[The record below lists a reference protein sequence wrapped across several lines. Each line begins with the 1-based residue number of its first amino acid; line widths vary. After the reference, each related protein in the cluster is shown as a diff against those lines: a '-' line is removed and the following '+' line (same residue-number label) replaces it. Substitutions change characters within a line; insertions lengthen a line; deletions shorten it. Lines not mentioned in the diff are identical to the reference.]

1 MKDNDNKVKLSEK
14 LGFLTFSASTN
25 IIFNFKDIYYLFFL
39 TDVLEIPMYISGIMT
54 TIGIV
59 WDAVNDPLIALYTAN
74 HKFKS
79 GESVRPFA
87 LYCCVPWAITIALLF
102 FNFRVPAVWAAVI
115 GVTIFFAFETFYT
128 FLCMPYN
135 SLASLATD
143 DDAERKSINAY
154 RSLGGCIGTG
164 IGSVAV
170 KPLVKLFGG
179 LKNSSA
185 ISASDAGALF
195 RTACFMGVL
204 CIVGSLI
211 HYFTSK
217 ERIKDDTNDGEKI
230 GMLQAYKMLFKCKSW
245 IFNMLYI
252 ICYGI
257 ETALIMKAI
266 EYYGKYI
273 LQADTTPILASYLV
287 LAIIT
292 SIVTPMIDAKIGR
305 KKTMILAA
313 AILILGKIPF
323 IISPYSYVGIYAN
336 AISTGFGATATFVMF
351 NTNRNNI
358 ADILALQNNRRI
370 DSLVGGGDN
379 LISKLA
385 EALAVSLMTTSMNVA
400 GYDVALGL
408 NQTPAT
414 IQTIISLLGWVPM
427 LVAVVTLIT
436 ALFIDTK
443 KELAEVKAELG
454 VK

>member
-1 MKDNDNKVKLSEK
+1 MSEKNKVTKSEK
-14 LGFLTFSASTN
+14 WGFLTFSASTN
-25 IIFNFKDIYYLFFL
+25 IVFNFKDIYYLFFL
-39 TDVLEIPMYISGIMT
+39 TDILEIPMAMAGIMT

-74 HKFKS
+74 HRFKN
-79 GESVRPFA
+79 GEQVRPFA
-87 LYCCVPWAITIALLF
+87 LYYCVPWAITVILLF
-102 FNFRVPAVWAAVI
+102 TNFHVPAVWAAVI

-143 DDAERKSINAY
+143 NDEDRKSINAY

-179 LKNSSA
+179 MKNGALTSA
-185 ISASDAGALF
+185 DSGALF
-195 RTACFMGVL
+195 RTACFMGLL
-204 CIVGSLI
+204 CVVGSLV

-217 ERIKDDTNDGEKI
+217 ERIKDENENEEKI

-245 IFNMLYI
+245 VFNMLYI

-273 LQADTTPILASYLV
+273 LQGDTTPILAGYLV

-292 SIVTPMIDAKIGR
+292 SIITPMIDRKIGR

-313 AILILGKIPF
+313 AVLILGKIPF
-323 IISPYSYVGIYAN
+323 MLVPRSALGIYIN
-336 AISTGFGATATFVMF
+336 AITTGFGATATFVMF

-358 ADILALQNNRRI
+358 ADILAIQNNRRM

-385 EALAVSLMTTSMNVA
+385 EAIAVSMMTGALTTA

-414 IQTIISLLGWVPM
+414 ISTIIALLGWVPM

-443 KELAEVKAELG
+443 KEYEEVKAQAE
-454 VK
+454 VQ

>member
-1 MKDNDNKVKLSEK
+1 MSEKNKVKLSEK
-14 LGFLTFSASTN
+14 LGFFTFSASTN

-39 TDVLEIPMYISGIMT
+39 TDVLEIPMSIAGVMT
-54 TIGIV
+54 TIGII
-59 WDAVNDPLIALYTAN
+59 WDAINDPLIALYTAN
-74 HKFKS
+74 HTFKS
-79 GESVRPFA
+79 GEKLRPYA

-102 FNFRVPAVWAAVI
+102 FNFHVTAVWAAVI

-143 DDAERKSINAY
+143 DDAQRKSINAY

-164 IGSVAV
+164 VGSVAV

-179 LKNSSA
+179 LKNSTA
-185 ISASDAGALF
+185 ISVSDSGALF

-204 CIVGSLI
+204 CIIGSLI

-217 ERIKDDTNDGEKI
+217 ERIKDTNENNEKI

-245 IFNMLYI
+245 FFNMLYI

-266 EYYGKYI
+266 EYYGKYV
-273 LQADTTPILASYLV
+273 LQADTTPILAAYLV

-292 SIVTPMIDAKIGR
+292 SVLTPVIDEKIGR
-305 KKTMILAA
+305 KNTMMLAA
-313 AILILGKIPF
+313 AVLIIGKIPF
-323 IISPYSYVGIYAN
+323 MLMPYSSIGIYIN
-336 AISTGFGATATFVMF
+336 AITTGFGATATFVMF
-351 NTNRNNI
+351 NVNRNSV
-358 ADILALQNNRRI
+358 ADILAVQNRRRI
-370 DSLVGGGDN
+370 DSLVAGGDN

-385 EALAVSLMTTSMNVA
+385 EALAVALMTTSMNVA

-408 NQTPAT
+408 SQTPET
-414 IQTIISLLGWVPM
+414 IKTIIALLGFVPM
-427 LVAVVTLIT
+427 IVAVVTLIT
-436 ALFIDTK
+436 AFFIDTK
-443 KELAEVKAELG
+443 KELAEAKQKAG
-454 VK
+454 VC

>member
-1 MKDNDNKVKLSEK
+1 MSEK
-14 LGFLTFSASTN
+14 NRVKTSEKVGFLTFSASTN
-25 IIFNFKDIYYLFFL
+25 IVFNFKDIYYLFFL
-39 TDVLEIPMYISGIMT
+39 TDILEIPMAMAGIMT

-59 WDAVNDPLIALYTAN
+59 WDAINDPLIALYTAN
-74 HKFKS
+74 HKFKN
-79 GESVRPFA
+79 GEQVRPFA
-87 LYCCVPWAITIALLF
+87 LYCCVPWAIIVILLF
-102 FNFRVPAVWAAVI
+102 TNFHVPAVWAAVI

-143 DDAERKSINAY
+143 NDEDRKSINAY

-179 LKNSSA
+179 MKNGALTAADS
-185 ISASDAGALF
+185 GALF
-195 RTACFMGVL
+195 RTACFMGAL
-204 CIVGSLI
+204 CVIGSLV

-217 ERIKDDTNDGEKI
+217 ERIKDENENEEKI
-230 GMLQAYKMLFKCKSW
+230 GMIEAYKMLFKCKSW
-245 IFNMLYI
+245 VFNMLYI

-273 LQADTTPILASYLV
+273 LQGDTTPILAGYLV

-292 SIVTPMIDAKIGR
+292 SIITPWIDKKIGR
-305 KKTMILAA
+305 KKTMLLAA
-313 AILILGKIPF
+313 AVLILGKIPF
-323 IISPYSYVGIYAN
+323 MIAPESALGIYVN
-336 AISTGFGATATFVMF
+336 AITTGFGATATFVMF

-358 ADILALQNNRRI
+358 ADILAVQNNRRM

-385 EALAVSLMTTSMNVA
+385 EAVAVSMMTGALTTA

-414 IQTIISLLGWVPM
+414 IQTIIALLGWVPL
-427 LVAVVTLIT
+427 LVAVATLIT
-436 ALFIDTK
+436 SFFIDTK
-443 KELAEVKAELG
+443 KELAEVKAKAG
-454 VK
+454 I

>member
-1 MKDNDNKVKLSEK
+1 MRKMDDKVKTSEK
-14 LGFLTFSASTN
+14 WGFLTFSASTN

-39 TDVLEIPMYISGIMT
+39 TDVLEIPMALAGIMT

-59 WDAVNDPLIALYTAN
+59 WDAINDPLIALYTAN
-74 HKFKS
+74 HKFKN
-79 GESVRPFA
+79 GEKVRPYA

-102 FNFRVPAVWAAVI
+102 FNFHVPAVWAAVI

-135 SLASLATD
+135 SLASLATG

-179 LKNSSA
+179 LKQGA
-185 ISASDAGALF
+185 ICAEDAPALF
-195 RTACFMGVL
+195 KTACFMGVL

-217 ERIKDDTNDGEKI
+217 ERIIEEDEEQEKI
-230 GMLQAYKMLFKCKSW
+230 GMLKAYKMLFKCKSW

-273 LQADTTPILASYLV
+273 LMADTTPILASYLV
-287 LAIIT
+287 LAILT
-292 SIVTPMIDAKIGR
+292 SIFTPMLDARIGR
-305 KKTMILAA
+305 KKTMMLAA
-313 AILILGKIPF
+313 LVLIVGKIPF
-323 IISPYSYVGIYAN
+323 MINPYSMVGIYVN
-336 AISTGFGATATFVMF
+336 AITTGFGATATFVMF

-370 DSLVGGGDN
+370 DALVGGGDN

-385 EALAVSLMTTSMNVA
+385 EALAVSLMTTSLNRA

-408 NQTPAT
+408 SQTP
-414 IQTIISLLGWVPM
+414 QTIKTIIALLGSVPM

-436 ALFIDTK
+436 AFFIDTK
-443 KELAEVKAELG
+443 KEYEEAKRGA
-454 VK
+454 

>member
-1 MKDNDNKVKLSEK
+1 MRKMDDKVKTSEK
-14 LGFLTFSASTN
+14 WGFLTFSASTN

-39 TDVLEIPMYISGIMT
+39 TDVLEIPMALAGIMT

-59 WDAVNDPLIALYTAN
+59 WDAINDPLIALYTAN
-74 HKFKS
+74 HKFKN
-79 GESVRPFA
+79 GEKVRPYA

-102 FNFRVPAVWAAVI
+102 FNFHVPAVWAAVI

-135 SLASLATD
+135 SLASLATG

-179 LKNSSA
+179 LKQGA
-185 ISASDAGALF
+185 ICAEDAPALF
-195 RTACFMGVL
+195 KTACFMGVL

-217 ERIKDDTNDGEKI
+217 ERIIEEDEEQEKI
-230 GMLQAYKMLFKCKSW
+230 GMLKAYKMLFKCKSW

-273 LQADTTPILASYLV
+273 LMADTTPILASYLV
-287 LAIIT
+287 LAILT
-292 SIVTPMIDAKIGR
+292 SIFTPMLDARIGR
-305 KKTMILAA
+305 KKTMMLAA
-313 AILILGKIPF
+313 LVLIVGKIPF
-323 IISPYSYVGIYAN
+323 MINPYSMVGIYVN
-336 AISTGFGATATFVMF
+336 AITTGFGATATFVMF

-370 DSLVGGGDN
+370 DALVGGGDN

-385 EALAVSLMTTSMNVA
+385 EALAVSLMTISLNRA

-408 NQTPAT
+408 SQTP
-414 IQTIISLLGWVPM
+414 QTIKTIIALLGSVPM

-436 ALFIDTK
+436 AFFIDTK
-443 KELAEVKAELG
+443 KEYEEVEASLLK
-454 VK
+454 

>member
-1 MKDNDNKVKLSEK
+1 MSEK
-14 LGFLTFSASTN
+14 NNRVKTSEKVGFLTFSASTN
-25 IIFNFKDIYYLFFL
+25 IVFNFKDIYYLFFL
-39 TDVLEIPMYISGIMT
+39 TDILEIPMAMAGIMT
-54 TIGIV
+54 TIGII
-59 WDAVNDPLIALYTAN
+59 WDAINDPLIALYTAN
-74 HKFKS
+74 HKFKN
-79 GESVRPFA
+79 GEQVRPFA
-87 LYCCVPWAITIALLF
+87 LYYCVPWAITVILLF
-102 FNFRVPAVWAAVI
+102 TNFHVPAVWAAVI

-143 DDAERKSINAY
+143 NDEDRKSINAY

-170 KPLVKLFGG
+170 KPLVRLFGG
-179 LKNSSA
+179 MKNGA
-185 ISASDAGALF
+185 LTASDSGALF
-195 RTACFMGVL
+195 RTACFMGLL
-204 CIVGSLI
+204 CIAGSLI

-217 ERIKDDTNDGEKI
+217 ERIKDENEEESKI
-230 GMLQAYKMLFKCKSW
+230 GMVEAYKMLFKCKSW
-245 IFNMLYI
+245 VFNMLYI

-273 LQADTTPILASYLV
+273 LQGDTTPILAGYLV

-292 SIVTPMIDAKIGR
+292 SILTPWIDKKIGR
-305 KKTMILAA
+305 KKTMIIAA
-313 AILILGKIPF
+313 AVLILGKIPF
-323 IISPYSYVGIYAN
+323 MLAPRSALGIYVN
-336 AISTGFGATATFVMF
+336 AITTGFGATATFVMF

-358 ADILALQNNRRI
+358 ADILAVQNNRRM

-385 EALAVSLMTTSMNVA
+385 EALAVSMMTGALTSA

-414 IQTIISLLGWVPM
+414 ISTIIALLGWVPM

-436 ALFIDTK
+436 SMFIDTK
-443 KELAEVKAELG
+443 KELEEVKAQI
-454 VK
+454 KA

>member
-1 MKDNDNKVKLSEK
+1 MSEKVKTSEK
-14 LGFLTFSASTN
+14 VGFLTFSASTN
-25 IIFNFKDIYYLFFL
+25 IVFNFKDIYYLFFL
-39 TDVLEIPMYISGIMT
+39 TDVLEIPMAMAGIMT

-59 WDAVNDPLIALYTAN
+59 WDAINDPLIALYTAN
-74 HKFKS
+74 HKFKN
-79 GESVRPFA
+79 GEQVRPFA
-87 LYCCVPWAITIALLF
+87 LYYCVPWAITIILLF
-102 FNFRVPAVWAAVI
+102 TNFHVPAVWAAVI
-115 GVTIFFAFETFYT
+115 GITIFFAFETFYT

-143 DDAERKSINAY
+143 DDEDRKSINAY

-179 LKNSSA
+179 MKSGA
-185 ISASDAGALF
+185 ITAQDSGALF
-195 RTACFMGVL
+195 ATACFMGVL

-217 ERIKDDTNDGEKI
+217 ERIKDENEAEEKI
-230 GMLQAYKMLFKCKSW
+230 SMIQAYKMLFKCKSW
-245 IFNMLYI
+245 VFNMLYI

-273 LQADTTPILASYLV
+273 LQGDTTPILAGYLV
-287 LAIIT
+287 LAIVT
-292 SIVTPMIDAKIGR
+292 SIVTPMIDRKIGR

-313 AILILGKIPF
+313 AVLIIGKIPF
-323 IISPYSYVGIYAN
+323 MINPYSTLSIYVN
-336 AISTGFGATATFVMF
+336 AITTGFGATATFVMF

-358 ADILALQNNRRI
+358 ADILAIQNNRRM

-385 EALAVSLMTTSMNVA
+385 EALAVSMMTTALTSA

-408 NQTPAT
+408 NQTAAT
-414 IQTIISLLGWVPM
+414 ITTINALLGWVPM

-436 ALFIDTK
+436 AFFIDTK
-443 KELAEVKAELG
+443 KEYEEVKALN
-454 VK
+454 K

>member
-1 MKDNDNKVKLSEK
+1 MSERKERVKLSEK

-39 TDVLEIPMYISGIMT
+39 TDVLEIPMGMAGIMT

-59 WDAVNDPLIALYTAN
+59 WDAINDPLIALYTAN

-79 GESVRPFA
+79 GEQVRPFA
-87 LYCCVPWAITIALLF
+87 LTCCVPWAITIILLF
-102 FNFRVPAVWAAVI
+102 TNFHVPAVWAAVI

-143 DDAERKSINAY
+143 NDEDRKSINAY

-164 IGSVAV
+164 VGSVAV
-170 KPLVKLFGG
+170 KPLVKVFGG
-179 LKNSSA
+179 MKSGA
-185 ISASDAGALF
+185 ITAADSGALF
-195 RTACFMGVL
+195 ATACFMGVL
-204 CIVGSLI
+204 CVVGSLI

-217 ERIKDDTNDGEKI
+217 ERIKDDNDTEDKI
-230 GMLQAYKMLFKCKSW
+230 SMLQAYKMLFKCKSW

-273 LQADTTPILASYLV
+273 LQGDTTPILAGYLV

-292 SIVTPMIDAKIGR
+292 SIITPMIDSKIGR
-305 KKTMILAA
+305 KMTMILAA
-313 AILILGKIPF
+313 AVLIVGKIPF
-323 IISPYSYVGIYAN
+323 MIAPESTVGIYVN
-336 AISTGFGATATFVMF
+336 AITTGFGATATFVMF

-358 ADILALQNNRRI
+358 ADILAVQNNRRM

-385 EALAVSLMTTSMNVA
+385 EAIAVSMMTGALTTA
-400 GYDVALGL
+400 GYDVGLGL

-414 IQTIISLLGWVPM
+414 ISTIIALLGWVPM

-436 ALFIDTK
+436 AFFIDTK
-443 KELAEVKAELG
+443 KEYQEVLSNKE
-454 VK
+454 

>member
-1 MKDNDNKVKLSEK
+1 MSENNRVKISEK
-14 LGFLTFSASTN
+14 VGFLTFSASTN
-25 IIFNFKDIYYLFFL
+25 IVFNFKDIYYLFFL
-39 TDVLEIPMYISGIMT
+39 TDILEIPMAIAGIMT

-59 WDAVNDPLIALYTAN
+59 WDAINDPLIALYTAN
-74 HKFKS
+74 HRFKN
-79 GESVRPFA
+79 GEQVRPFA
-87 LYCCVPWAITIALLF
+87 LYYCVPWAITVILLF
-102 FNFRVPAVWAAVI
+102 TNFHVPAVWAAVI

-143 DDAERKSINAY
+143 SDEDRKSINAY

-179 LKNSSA
+179 MKNGALTAADS
-185 ISASDAGALF
+185 GALF
-195 RTACFMGVL
+195 RTACFMGAL
-204 CIVGSLI
+204 CVIGSLV

-217 ERIKDDTNDGEKI
+217 ERIKDENENEEKI

-245 IFNMLYI
+245 VFNMLYI

-273 LQADTTPILASYLV
+273 LQGDTTPILAGYLV

-292 SIVTPMIDAKIGR
+292 SIITPWIDKKIGR
-305 KKTMILAA
+305 KKTMLLAA

-323 IISPYSYVGIYAN
+323 MIAPESALGIYVN
-336 AISTGFGATATFVMF
+336 AITTGFGATATFVMF

-358 ADILALQNNRRI
+358 ADILAIQNNRRM

-385 EALAVSLMTTSMNVA
+385 EAIAVSMMTGALTAA

-408 NQTPAT
+408 NQTAAT
-414 IQTIISLLGWVPM
+414 ISTINALLGWVPM

-436 ALFIDTK
+436 ALFIDTQ
-443 KELAEVKAELG
+443 KEYEKVKTLSNR
-454 VK
+454 

>member
-1 MKDNDNKVKLSEK
+1 MSERENRVKTSEK
-14 LGFLTFSASTN
+14 VGFLTFSASTN
-25 IIFNFKDIYYLFFL
+25 IVFNFKDIYYLFFL
-39 TDVLEIPMYISGIMT
+39 TDILEIPMAMAGIMT

-59 WDAVNDPLIALYTAN
+59 WDAINDPLIALYTAN
-74 HKFKS
+74 HKFKN
-79 GESVRPFA
+79 GEQVRPFA
-87 LYCCVPWAITIALLF
+87 LYYCVPWAITVILLF
-102 FNFRVPAVWAAVI
+102 TNFHVPAVWAAVI

-143 DDAERKSINAY
+143 NDEDRKSINAY

-179 LKNSSA
+179 MKNGALTAADS
-185 ISASDAGALF
+185 GALF
-195 RTACFMGVL
+195 RTACFMGLL
-204 CIVGSLI
+204 CIAGSLI

-217 ERIKDDTNDGEKI
+217 ERIKDENESEEKI
-230 GMLQAYKMLFKCKSW
+230 GMIDAYKMLFKCKSW
-245 IFNMLYI
+245 VFNMLYI

-273 LQADTTPILASYLV
+273 LQGDTTPILAGYLV
-287 LAIIT
+287 LAIVT
-292 SIVTPMIDAKIGR
+292 SIITPWIDKKLGR
-305 KKTMILAA
+305 KKTMIIAA
-313 AILILGKIPF
+313 AVLILGKIPF
-323 IISPYSYVGIYAN
+323 MIAPRSALGIYIN
-336 AISTGFGATATFVMF
+336 AITTGFGATATFVMF

-358 ADILALQNNRRI
+358 ADILAIQNNRRM

-385 EALAVSLMTTSMNVA
+385 EALAVSMMTGALTTA

-408 NQTPAT
+408 NQTPET
-414 IQTIISLLGWVPM
+414 ISTIIALLGWVPM

-443 KELAEVKAELG
+443 KEYEQVKALQN
-454 VK
+454 K

>member
-1 MKDNDNKVKLSEK
+1 MSIKERVKTSEK

-39 TDVLEIPMYISGIMT
+39 TDVLEIPMAIAGIMT

-59 WDAVNDPLIALYTAN
+59 WDAINDPLIALYTAN
-74 HKFKS
+74 HRFKS
-79 GESVRPFA
+79 GEQIRPFA
-87 LYCCVPWAITIALLF
+87 LYYCVPWAITIALLF
-102 FNFRVPAVWAAVI
+102 FNFHVPAVWAAVI

-143 DDAERKSINAY
+143 NDEDRKSINAY

-179 LKNSSA
+179 LKNGGA
-185 ISASDAGALF
+185 ISAADSGALF

-204 CIVGSLI
+204 CVVGSLI

-217 ERIKDDTNDGEKI
+217 ERIKDENKEEEKI

-245 IFNMLYI
+245 IFNMIYI

-292 SIVTPMIDAKIGR
+292 SIVTPMIDKKIGR
-305 KKTMILAA
+305 KQTMILAA
-313 AILILGKIPF
+313 AVLIIGKIPF
-323 IISPYSYVGIYAN
+323 MINPYSMICIYIN
-336 AISTGFGATATFVMF
+336 AITTGFGATATFVLF
-351 NTNRNNI
+351 NVNRNSV
-358 ADILALQNNRRI
+358 ADILAVQNNRRM
-370 DSLVGGGDN
+370 DSLVAGGDN
-379 LISKLA
+379 LISKFA
-385 EALAVSLMTTSMNVA
+385 EAIAVSMMTSSLTSA

-414 IQTIISLLGWVPM
+414 INTIIALLGWVPM
-427 LVAVVTLIT
+427 LVAVATLVT
-436 ALFIDTK
+436 AFFIDTR
-443 KELAEVKAELG
+443 KELEQVKAQA
-454 VK
+454 K

>member
-1 MKDNDNKVKLSEK
+1 MSERENRVKTSEK
-14 LGFLTFSASTN
+14 VGFLTFSASTN
-25 IIFNFKDIYYLFFL
+25 IVFNFKDIYYLFFL
-39 TDVLEIPMYISGIMT
+39 TDILEIPMAMAGIMT

-59 WDAVNDPLIALYTAN
+59 WDAINDPLIALYTAN
-74 HKFKS
+74 HKFKN
-79 GESVRPFA
+79 GEQVRPFA
-87 LYCCVPWAITIALLF
+87 LYYCVPWAITVILLF
-102 FNFRVPAVWAAVI
+102 TNFHVPAVWAAVI

-143 DDAERKSINAY
+143 NDEDRKSINAY

-179 LKNSSA
+179 MKNGALTAADS
-185 ISASDAGALF
+185 GALF
-195 RTACFMGVL
+195 RTACFMGLL
-204 CIVGSLI
+204 CIAGSLI

-217 ERIKDDTNDGEKI
+217 ERIKDENESEEKI
-230 GMLQAYKMLFKCKSW
+230 GMIDAYKMLFKCKSW
-245 IFNMLYI
+245 VFNMLYI

-273 LQADTTPILASYLV
+273 LQGDTTPILAGYLV
-287 LAIIT
+287 LAIVT
-292 SIVTPMIDAKIGR
+292 SIITPWIDKKLGR
-305 KKTMILAA
+305 KKTMIIAA
-313 AILILGKIPF
+313 AVLILGKIPF
-323 IISPYSYVGIYAN
+323 MLAPRSAFGIYVN
-336 AISTGFGATATFVMF
+336 AITTGFGATATFVMF

-358 ADILALQNNRRI
+358 ADILAVQNNRRM

-385 EALAVSLMTTSMNVA
+385 EALAVSMMTGALTSA

-414 IQTIISLLGWVPM
+414 ISTIIALLGWVPM

-436 ALFIDTK
+436 AMFIDTK
-443 KELAEVKAELG
+443 KELEEVKAQI
-454 VK
+454 KA

>member
-1 MKDNDNKVKLSEK
+1 MSENNRVKTSEK
-14 LGFLTFSASTN
+14 VGFLTFSASTN
-25 IIFNFKDIYYLFFL
+25 IVFNFKDIYYLFFL
-39 TDVLEIPMYISGIMT
+39 TDILEIPMAMAGIMT

-59 WDAVNDPLIALYTAN
+59 WDAINDPLIALYTAN
-74 HKFKS
+74 HKFKN
-79 GESVRPFA
+79 GEQVRPFA
-87 LYCCVPWAITIALLF
+87 LYYCVPWAITVILLF
-102 FNFRVPAVWAAVI
+102 TNFHVPAVWAAVI

-143 DDAERKSINAY
+143 NDEDRKSINAY

-179 LKNSSA
+179 MKNGALTSA
-185 ISASDAGALF
+185 DSGALF
-195 RTACFMGVL
+195 RTACFMGAL
-204 CIVGSLI
+204 CIIGSLI
-211 HYFTSK
+211 HYYTSK
-217 ERIKDDTNDGEKI
+217 ERIKDDNQQEEKI

-245 IFNMLYI
+245 VFNMLYI

-273 LQADTTPILASYLV
+273 LQGDTTPILAGYLV

-292 SIVTPMIDAKIGR
+292 SIITPWIDKKLGR
-305 KKTMILAA
+305 KATMILAA
-313 AILILGKIPF
+313 AVLIIGKIPF
-323 IISPYSYVGIYAN
+323 MIAPRSLAGIYIN
-336 AISTGFGATATFVMF
+336 AITTGFGATATFVMF

-358 ADILALQNNRRI
+358 ADILAIQNNRRM

-385 EALAVSLMTTSMNVA
+385 EALAVSMMTGALTSA
-400 GYDVALGL
+400 GYDVALGMS
-408 NQTPAT
+408 QTPAT
-414 IQTIISLLGWVPM
+414 INTIIALLGWVPM
-427 LVAVVTLIT
+427 LIAVVTLIT
-436 ALFIDTK
+436 AFFIDTK
-443 KELAEVKAELG
+443 KEYEEVKSQAR
-454 VK
+454 

>member
-1 MKDNDNKVKLSEK
+1 MSEENNRVKTSEK
-14 LGFLTFSASTN
+14 VGFLTFSASTN
-25 IIFNFKDIYYLFFL
+25 IVFNFKDIYYLFFL
-39 TDVLEIPMYISGIMT
+39 TDILEIPMAMAGIMT
-54 TIGIV
+54 TIGII

-74 HKFKS
+74 HKFKN
-79 GESVRPFA
+79 GEQVRPFA
-87 LYCCVPWAITIALLF
+87 LYYCVPWAITVILLF
-102 FNFRVPAVWAAVI
+102 TNFHVPAVWAAVI

-143 DDAERKSINAY
+143 NDEDRKSINAY

-179 LKNSSA
+179 MKNGALTSA
-185 ISASDAGALF
+185 DSGALF
-195 RTACFMGVL
+195 RTACFMGAL
-204 CIVGSLI
+204 CIAGSLI

-217 ERIKDDTNDGEKI
+217 ERIKDENESEEKI

-245 IFNMLYI
+245 VFNMLYI

-273 LQADTTPILASYLV
+273 LQGDTTPILAGYLV
-287 LAIIT
+287 LAIVT
-292 SIVTPMIDAKIGR
+292 SIITPWIDKKIGR

-313 AILILGKIPF
+313 AVLILGKLPF
-323 IISPYSYVGIYAN
+323 MFAPRSALGIYVN
-336 AISTGFGATATFVMF
+336 AITTGFGATATFVMF

-358 ADILALQNNRRI
+358 ADILAIQNNRRM

-385 EALAVSLMTTSMNVA
+385 EAIAVSMMTGALTTA

-414 IQTIISLLGWVPM
+414 ISTIIALLGWVPM

-443 KELAEVKAELG
+443 KEYEKVKALAN
-454 VK
+454 K